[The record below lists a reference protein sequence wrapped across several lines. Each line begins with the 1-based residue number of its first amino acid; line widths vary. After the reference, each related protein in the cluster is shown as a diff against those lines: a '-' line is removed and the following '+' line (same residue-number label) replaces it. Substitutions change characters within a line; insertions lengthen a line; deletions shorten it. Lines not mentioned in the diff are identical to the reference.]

1 MSTAPASNPNDP
13 ASAPASGGK
22 DTADSSAIQP
32 AKAVLTPAAN
42 GLSSSIF
49 AEYEPKLFDLY
60 TRFRYNEVLS
70 RRLMSEALRLEKL
83 VRWSVLVTLG
93 ISLSSGVIPGMNQAT
108 LNWIW
113 GSFTTAATLL
123 TIYSL
128 AEGSS
133 EKQFQWFQL
142 AMRFHES
149 SNRVEFFSAQVKRG
163 KVDEDE
169 LANTWHAFTLELDSL
184 IGGAGPA
191 FLGFEAKHQDELT
204 EELAA
209 TLRREK
215 RAA

>member
-1 MSTAPASNPNDP
+1 
-13 ASAPASGGK
+13 
-22 DTADSSAIQP
+22 
-32 AKAVLTPAAN
+32 
-42 GLSSSIF
+42 
-49 AEYEPKLFDLY
+49 
-60 TRFRYNEVLS
+60 
-70 RRLMSEALRLEKL
+70 
-83 VRWSVLVTLG
+83 
-93 ISLSSGVIPGMNQAT
+93 MNQAT